1 MKSSAI
7 LSLCAATLAAAVAHP
22 DAEQLI
28 LQDPMLKPTI
38 VEPDEYLIELSPGET
53 RLVTEDEKWALRRV
67 RAIELHEAS
76 KPIQSSYYPSTG
88 ARH

>member
-1 MKSSAI
+1 MKTSAI
-7 LSLCAATLAAAVAHP
+7 ISLCAATIAAAAAHP
-22 DAEQLI
+22 NAEQFI

-67 RAIELHEAS
+67 RFIELHQAS
-76 KPIQSSYYPSTG
+76 RLFEKLSLATC
-88 ARH
+88 